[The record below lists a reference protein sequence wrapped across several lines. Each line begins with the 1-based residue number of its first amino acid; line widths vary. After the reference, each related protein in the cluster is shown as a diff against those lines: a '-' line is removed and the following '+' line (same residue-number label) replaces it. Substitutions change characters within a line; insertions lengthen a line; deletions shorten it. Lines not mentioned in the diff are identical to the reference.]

1 MARNT
6 ASTCVRQCDRS
17 AKVTKLIAGFNAKIL
32 CKLFLL
38 NPLFRVKKL
47 EIIIIDTGALKAE
60 SHLQDL

>member
-6 ASTCVRQCDRS
+6 ARTCVRQCDRS

-38 NPLFRVKKL
+38 NPFIQG
-47 EIIIIDTGALKAE
+47 EKAWD
-60 SHLQDL
+60 HHH